1 MGELFYWFERNLDNI
16 LITIVGIILGGVL
29 TWVLK
34 GRKRLSY
41 EILHQSTFLTL
52 NKPRDG
58 VIKIFYND
66 EEVKNVQTL
75 LIRIINTGSI
85 AIAKED
91 YETPI
96 DIKFLKVD
104 KILLYE
110 LYKSSPEYLPVKL
123 IKVSESI
130 IRVEPIMLNKND
142 FFDIKVILNGE
153 HYQSFE
159 FFSRIKDIPKI
170 ELSKSRYY
178 LSFMPFAIG
187 LFVLGVVASLINKF
201 FPGNSDHP
209 WYSAMIISLMGL
221 IIGAYS
227 FLRYKFFPTQK
238 R

>member
-1 MGELFYWFERNLDNI
+1 MGELQLWFERNLDNI
-16 LITIVGIILGGVL
+16 MITIGGLILGSMI
-29 TWVLK
+29 TWAFK
-34 GRKRLSY
+34 GRKRLSF

-58 VIKIFYND
+58 VIKVLYND

-75 LIRIINTGSI
+75 LIRIINTGNK

-123 IKVSESI
+123 IKVNESI
-130 IRVEPIMLNKND
+130 LRIEPIMLNEND
-142 FFDIKVILNGE
+142 FFDIKIILNGE
-153 HYQSFE
+153 HDQSFE

-187 LFVLGVVASLINKF
+187 FI
-201 FPGNSDHP
+201 
-209 WYSAMIISLMGL
+209 LMGGFWYVIDLLNPNQANTRYAAVINL
-221 IIGAYS
+221 ISGLVVGFYNLI
-227 FLRYKFFPTQK
+227 RYKFFPTQK